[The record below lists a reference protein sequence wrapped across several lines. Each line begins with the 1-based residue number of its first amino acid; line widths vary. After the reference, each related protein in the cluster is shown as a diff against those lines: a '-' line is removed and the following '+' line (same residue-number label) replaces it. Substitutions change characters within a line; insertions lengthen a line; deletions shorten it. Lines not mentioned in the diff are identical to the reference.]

1 MLEVRAVEVFYGDLQ
16 ALWGTTLAVHQG
28 EVVALI
34 GPNGAGKT
42 TLMRTITGLSRPTRG
57 SVVLDGES
65 LERVPAHGIV
75 ERGVVLVPEGRRLF
89 GEMTV
94 LENLEMGAFSR
105 RARQRR
111 ASTLANVFEI
121 FPILAER
128 RRQLAASL
136 SGGQQQMVA
145 IGRALMGLPRLLLLD
160 EPSLGLAPLVVQ
172 DIFGVLR
179 RVNENGV
186 TVLLV
191 EQNARLALE
200 LADRGYVLEQ
210 GRVVGEGSGAALLAD
225 EAVRQAYLGY
235 VTVEGAGPTAGGCS
249 AEGRGVP
256 S

>member
-1 MLEVRAVEVFYGDLQ
+1 MLEVRDVEVFYGDLQ
-16 ALWGTTLAVHQG
+16 ALWGTTLEVRQG

-42 TLMRTITGLSRPTRG
+42 TLMRTITGLSRAARG
-57 SVVLDGES
+57 SVTLDGEPIQHA
-65 LERVPAHGIV
+65 PAHRIV

-89 GEMTV
+89 GSMTV
-94 LENLEMGAFSR
+94 LENLEMGAFGR
-105 RARQRR
+105 RARKQR
-111 ASTLANVFEI
+111 ASTLGTVFEI

-179 RVNENGV
+179 RINQGGV

-200 LADRGYVLEQ
+200 LADRGYVLER
-210 GRVVGEGSGAALLAD
+210 GRVVGEGTGAELLAD
-225 EAVRQAYLGY
+225 ESVRQAYLGY
-235 VTVEGAGPTAGGCS
+235 VAAGRA
-249 AEGRGVP
+249 AEGGEVRP
-256 S
+256 